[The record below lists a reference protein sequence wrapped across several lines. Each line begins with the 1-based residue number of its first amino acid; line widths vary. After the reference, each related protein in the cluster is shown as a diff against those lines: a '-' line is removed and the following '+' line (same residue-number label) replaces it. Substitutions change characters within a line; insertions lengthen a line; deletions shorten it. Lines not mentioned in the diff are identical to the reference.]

1 MLHLVRGRG
10 RRRTPPAA
18 CRCRDILTANL
29 ALHSPLT
36 EENNTMLGE
45 FLTSILALLE
55 DVFAEILSIL
65 ASIFPG

>member
-1 MLHLVRGRG
+1 
-10 RRRTPPAA
+10 
-18 CRCRDILTANL
+18 
-29 ALHSPLT
+29 
-36 EENNTMLGE
+36 MLGE